1 LGFSQDYGDE
11 NLHDVQDNIEEES
24 ISDTLSIEI
33 DDEDEDEDNE
43 YSEINNKSHLTP
55 KDL

>member
-1 LGFSQDYGDE
+1 MGFSQDYGDE
-11 NLHDVQDNIEEES
+11 NLDDIHDNIEEES

-43 YSEINNKSHLTP
+43 YSEISNKSHLTP

>member
-1 LGFSQDYGDE
+1 MGFSQDYGDE

-43 YSEINNKSHLTP
+43 YSEISNKSHLTP